1 MRTILASLLLAAIA
15 TTAGGCIGCSAYSG
29 SLDKVYARGSDQMI
43 LCENGAY
50 AIDVA
55 GKTLEGFYT
64 ENAPGSTYAYVG
76 TDGASG
82 THAWDL
88 AVASDGTATSS
99 ELGTGSWQELSL
111 DKTALDHA
119 DTRCQD
125 LATRSWYA
133 GR

>member
-1 MRTILASLLLAAIA
+1 MRTLLASFVLAAIA
-15 TTAGGCIGCSAYSG
+15 VTATGCPMGCGAFECAG
-29 SLDKVYARGSDQMI
+29 DKVYARGGDQMI
-43 LCENGAY
+43 LCANGAY

-64 ENAPGSTYAYVG
+64 EETTTSYVG

-82 THAWDL
+82 AHAFDL
-88 AVASDGTATSS
+88 AIASDGTATSS
-99 ELGTGSWQELSL
+99 ELGAGAWTALELNQ
-111 DKTALDHA
+111 TALDHA

-125 LATRSWYA
+125 VATRSWYA